1 MGRVCVLAPG
11 GFNNAVDTAELERLL
26 MMLLLDNSKYLSS

>member
-26 MMLLLDNSKYLSS
+26 MMLLDNSKYLSS